1 MAVRPGLG
9 GSSGSPLAGAG
20 APEAEAGFGSNGRR
34 GPPDVLYGRWGLTE
48 WSLASIHNQPHRA

>member
-20 APEAEAGFGSNGRR
+20 APEAEA
-34 GPPDVLYGRWGLTE
+34 
-48 WSLASIHNQPHRA
+48 ASDPTGDAARPTSYTAGGG